1 MNTLVYPALYAVLLW
16 WFLTGA
22 ILYLNGLPRW
32 TFKWSMSALTLIAM
46 AALFYLAELSSQT
59 SVAAAYGAFT
69 CTIVLWGWQEAAFL
83 LGYAT
88 GPRRVACPAQAE
100 GWPRF
105 KMAFMALLYHELA
118 LLLLGIAIAA
128 VTWNTV
134 NPLGLW
140 IYGIL
145 WLMRL
150 SAKLNIFLG
159 VRNLNDGILPKHL
172 EYLQTYFRRRPAN
185 LLFPFSILLS
195 SWAAVLIWTQY
206 QSASGAFDA
215 SALSFAG
222 TLLSLAI
229 LEHWFMVIPFTVD
242 GLWKWGLRSRESRL

>member
-32 TFKWSMSALTLIAM
+32 TFKWSMSAFTLIAI
-46 AALFYLAELSSQT
+46 AALACLARTSAQT

-69 CTIVLWGWQEAAFL
+69 CTIILWGWQETAFL

-88 GPRRVACPAQAE
+88 GPRRIGCPIQSK

-105 KMAFMALLYHELA
+105 KMAFMALLYHELS
-118 LLLLGIAIAA
+118 LLVLGISIAA
-128 VTWNTV
+128 VTWNTA

-140 IYGIL
+140 IFAIL

-172 EYLQTYFRRRPAN
+172 EYLQTYFRRRPGNA
-185 LLFPFSILLS
+185 LFPFSILLS
-195 SWAAVLIWTQY
+195 SWVAAWVWTE
-206 QSASGAFDA
+206 SSAASGMFEAT
-215 SALSFAG
+215 ALSFAG
-222 TLLSLAI
+222 HLA
-229 LEHWFMVIPFTVD
+229 
-242 GLWKWGLRSRESRL
+242 